1 MADSDPTAI
10 PEGVPAEPVD
20 RLYGLPLDEFTPA
33 RDALAKELR
42 SGGDRAGATW
52 IKGLR
57 KPSAAAWLVNQLA
70 RTQRSDAER
79 LINAGEQLHD
89 AQQRV
94 LAGQSSSG
102 ELARAG
108 VEQSEAIRGLM
119 ARAPGMLD
127 SRGHSPTDAT
137 LEKAEQTLRAVPLDE
152 RARLEFAA
160 GRLTREHRATGFGLL
175 DADGAA
181 AAGASAVTAAPAK
194 TRREA
199 APKPAEAKPA
209 PGKAAQE
216 KQRRAEQRARAK
228 QALKDARAALA
239 ARRRAVSEAK
249 RELSQARR
257 EAERA
262 ERRLTQAGEE
272 LERAEAAEAEAA
284 ERVAEAALKAK

>member
-1 MADSDPTAI
+1 VADSDPTAI
-10 PEGVPAEPVD
+10 PEGVPAERVD
-20 RLYGLPLDEFTPA
+20 QLYGLPLDEFTPA
-33 RDALAKELR
+33 RDALTKELR
-42 SGGDRAGATW
+42 SGGNRDAATW
-52 IKGLR
+52 VKGLR

-70 RTQRSDAER
+70 RTQRKDAEH
-79 LINAGEQLHD
+79 LINAAEQLQE

-94 LAGQSSSG
+94 LAGKSSSG

-119 ARAPGMLD
+119 AKAPGMLD

-152 RARLEFAA
+152 RAREEFAA

-181 AAGASAVTAAPAK
+181 AAAVSAISAAPAK
-194 TRREA
+194 TKRESA
-199 APKPAEAKPA
+199 PGPAKPKPD
-209 PGKAAQE
+209 KAAQE
-216 KQRRAEQRARAK
+216 KQRRAEQRAHAK
-228 QALKDARAALA
+228 QALKDARAVLA
-239 ARRRAVSEAK
+239 ARRRAVSGAK
-249 RELSQARR
+249 SELSQARR

-262 ERRLTQAGEE
+262 ERKVRQAGEA

-284 ERVAEAALKAK
+284 ERVAEAAHKASS

>member
-1 MADSDPTAI
+1 VADSDPTAI
-10 PEGVPAEPVD
+10 PEGVPAERVD
-20 RLYGLPLDEFTPA
+20 QLYGLPLDEFTPA
-33 RDALAKELR
+33 RDALTKELR
-42 SGGDRAGATW
+42 SGGNRDAATW
-52 IKGLR
+52 VKGLR

-70 RTQRSDAER
+70 RTQRKDAER
-79 LINAGEQLHD
+79 LINAAEQLQE

-94 LAGQSSSG
+94 LAGKSSSG

-119 ARAPGMLD
+119 AKAPGMLD

-152 RARLEFAA
+152 RAREEFAN

-175 DADGAA
+175 DADVAA
-181 AAGASAVTAAPAK
+181 AAAVSAISAAPAK
-194 TRREA
+194 TKRERA
-199 APKPAEAKPA
+199 PGPAKPKPD
-209 PGKAAQE
+209 KAAQE

-228 QALKDARAALA
+228 QALKDARAVLA
-239 ARRRAVSEAK
+239 ARRRAVSGAK
-249 RELSQARR
+249 SELSQARR

-262 ERRLTQAGEE
+262 ERKLRQAGEA

-284 ERVAEAALKAK
+284 ERVAEAALEASS